1 MLTRFL
7 IILTL
12 STATL
17 VNSPVVAVPETAED
31 GTSLRAEY
39 DQLKTYMASK
49 RRIGPSE
56 RTALQGLQTRLDA
69 FLKES
74 PDDRRALV
82 LDINVATWLGQT
94 ERIDADYERLA
105 MLTDAEAVWLAWA
118 ELQFSENRYDDA
130 GNLARGREYDLAK
143 TPGIALVNARVHM
156 SNNEFVEAKAAI
168 DAIPEEGLEK
178 PGIRT
183 KANRIRGQAL
193 RWSALWT
200 NELAIR
206 TAEESAGTAPVM
218 QLITSRGPV
227 TILLYEDQAP
237 NTVANF
243 IELSERGFYN
253 GTRFHRIEPNFVA
266 QGGDPNSRPGSI
278 GTAGTGGRGAQ
289 LPDEAARADKR
300 LHFSGVLAMAKAPDP
315 AKPGKSIL
323 NSASS
328 QFYIVLEPA
337 ESLNDEYTVFGRV
350 IDGMEAV
357 QRLRRDDEL
366 MAITTISRPDREY
379 KATTIPLPGIPAAG
393 TPIDLP

>member
-17 VNSPVVAVPETAED
+17 VNSPVEAAPETAED
-31 GTSLRAEY
+31 WTSLRAEY

-69 FLKES
+69 FLKEN

-94 ERIDADYERLA
+94 ERIDADYQRLA

-130 GNLARGREYDLAK
+130 GNLARGREYDLAE

-156 SNNEFVEAKAAI
+156 SNNEFTEAKAAI
-168 DAIPEEGLEK
+168 DAIPEEGLAK

-193 RWSALWT
+193 RWGALWT
-200 NELAIR
+200 NELALR
-206 TAEESAGTAPVM
+206 AAEESSGTAPVM
-218 QLITSRGPV
+218 QLVTSRGPV

-278 GTAGTGGRGAQ
+278 GAAG
-289 LPDEAARADKR
+289 ADKR
-300 LHFSGVLAMAKAPDP
+300 LHFAGVLAMAKAPDP
-315 AKPGKSIL
+315 AKPGKSIV

>member
-7 IILTL
+7 IILAL
-12 STATL
+12 STTTLAISTAFATP
-17 VNSPVVAVPETAED
+17 SIPED
-31 GTSLRAEY
+31 WTSLRAEY

-56 RTALQGLQTRLDA
+56 RTALQALQGRLDV
-69 FLKES
+69 FLGEN
-74 PDDRRALV
+74 PEDRRAIV
-82 LDINVATWLGQT
+82 LDINVASWLGQT
-94 ERIDADYERLA
+94 ERVDDDYERLA
-105 MLTDAEAVWLAWA
+105 MLTDADAVWLAWA
-118 ELQFSENRYDDA
+118 ERHLAENRYDDA
-130 GNLARGREYDLAK
+130 GSLARGREYDLAE
-143 TPGIALVNARVHM
+143 TPGIAILDARVHM
-156 SNNEFVEAKAAI
+156 SNNEFEAALAVI
-168 DAIPEEGLEK
+168 DSIPEDGLAK

-183 KANRIRGQAL
+183 KANRIRGQAQ
-193 RWSALWT
+193 RWLALWT
-200 NELAIR
+200 QELALR
-206 TAEESAGTAPVM
+206 TAEEDAGTAPIV

-227 TILLYEDQAP
+227 TILLHEDQAP

-253 GTRFHRIEPNFVA
+253 GTRFHRVEPNFVA

-289 LPDEAARADKR
+289 LPDEAARTDKR
-300 LHFSGVLAMAKAPDP
+300 RHFAGALAMAKAPDP

-337 ESLNDEYTVFGRV
+337 ETLNAEYTVFGRV

-357 QRLRRDDEL
+357 HRLRRDDEL
-366 MAITTISRPDREY
+366 TAVMTISRPDREY

-393 TPIDLP
+393 TPLDQP